1 MSNGFLIMAVIIK
14 GSVVFKHRPEDFIVE
29 EMWGEEVCKISDSVE
44 FLENAIV
51 DLGKL
56 DVNDRRAFLT
66 CDLEKINIDH
76 FTLMTVL
83 YKEFGSF
90 NDEIGYSGTKDK
102 NAWTCQKISIFKPNI
117 EKIRNFSFPGVRL
130 KNFKWA
136 KRRVNLGDHTSNRF
150 TVVLRD
156 AGTDSI
162 KILNKIR
169 NSEYIPNFFGLQR
182 FGSLRKENV
191 RIGLLIFKE
200 KFQEAVFEYLTAFG
214 DNEDDETI
222 KAKKRLKTEKDL
234 VSAREYF
241 PKNLRIES
249 HILDY
254 LHSHPS
260 NWIGA
265 LRIIGEKTLLLM
277 CQSVQSKFFNDVLEQ
292 MIDNK
297 LVIPGQNISL
307 LGCNSNFSS
316 GKIGKIEKEVL
327 ESYNLEL
334 KYFSVK
340 KLPFLS
346 LNGSTREAFFK
357 VEVIDVDTQQDEIFV
372 GNKKIVLIFN
382 IESGSYA
389 TTFLEQFFDFR

>member
-1 MSNGFLIMAVIIK
+1 MAEIIK
-14 GSVVFKHRPEDFIVE
+14 GSVLFKHKPEDFIVE
-29 EMWGEEVCKISDSVE
+29 EMWGGEVCKISE
-44 FLENAIV
+44 GIECLENANV
-51 DLGKL
+51 DFGKL
-56 DVNDRRAFLT
+56 EVNDRRAFLT

-76 FTLMTVL
+76 FTLMSIL
-83 YKEFGSF
+83 YKE
-90 NDEIGYSGTKDK
+90 IGNFQEDICWAGTKDR
-102 NAWTCQKISIFKPNI
+102 NAWTAQKISIFRPNI
-117 EKIRNFSFPGVRL
+117 EKIRNFSFPMVRL

-156 AGTDSI
+156 ADNDSI

-169 NSEYIPNFFGLQR
+169 NSEYIPNFFGSQR

-191 RIGLLIFKE
+191 RIGILIFKE

-214 DNEDDETI
+214 DNEYDETI

-234 VSAREYF
+234 LSAREYF
-241 PKNLRIES
+241 PKNLRIENR
-249 HILDY
+249 ILDY
-254 LHSHPS
+254 LHSHPG

-277 CQSVQSKFFNDVLEQ
+277 AQSVQSKFFNDVLEQ

-334 KYFSVK
+334 KDFAVK

-346 LNGSTREAFFK
+346 LNGSTRNAFFK
-357 VEVIDVDTQQDEIFV
+357 VEVIDVDTQQDEIFT

-382 IESGSYA
+382 IVSGSYA
-389 TTFLEQFFDFR
+389 TTFLEHFFDFR

>member
-1 MSNGFLIMAVIIK
+1 
-14 GSVVFKHRPEDFIVE
+14 
-29 EMWGEEVCKISDSVE
+29 
-44 FLENAIV
+44 
-51 DLGKL
+51 
-56 DVNDRRAFLT
+56 
-66 CDLEKINIDH
+66 
-76 FTLMTVL
+76 
-83 YKEFGSF
+83 
-90 NDEIGYSGTKDK
+90 
-102 NAWTCQKISIFKPNI
+102 
-117 EKIRNFSFPGVRL
+117 
-130 KNFKWA
+130 
-136 KRRVNLGDHTSNRF
+136 
-150 TVVLRD
+150 
-156 AGTDSI
+156 
-162 KILNKIR
+162 
-169 NSEYIPNFFGLQR
+169 
-182 FGSLRKENV
+182 
-191 RIGLLIFKE
+191 
-200 KFQEAVFEYLTAFG
+200 
-214 DNEDDETI
+214 
-222 KAKKRLKTEKDL
+222 
-234 VSAREYF
+234 
-241 PKNLRIES
+241 
-249 HILDY
+249 
-254 LHSHPS
+254 
-260 NWIGA
+260 
-265 LRIIGEKTLLLM
+265 M

>member
-1 MSNGFLIMAVIIK
+1 MAEIIK
-14 GSVVFKHRPEDFIVE
+14 GSVMFKHRPEDFIVE
-29 EMWGEEVCKISDSVE
+29 EIWGEEACKISSDSKEVD
-44 FLENAIV
+44 NAKV
-51 DLGKL
+51 DFEKL
-56 DVNDRRAFLT
+56 DINDRRAFLT

-76 FTLMTVL
+76 FTLMTIIYSEL
-83 YKEFGSF
+83 NSF
-90 NDEIGYSGTKDK
+90 SDDIGWAGIKDK
-102 NAWTCQKISIFKPNI
+102 FAWTCQKISIFKPNI
-117 EKIRNFSFPGVRL
+117 DKIKSFSFNGIKL
-130 KNFKWA
+130 KNFKWS
-136 KRRVNLGDHTSNRF
+136 KRRVNVGNHTSNRF

-156 AGTDSI
+156 ADTDSM
-162 KILNKIR
+162 KILNKVR
-169 NSEYIPNFFGLQR
+169 HSEYIPNFFGLQR

-214 DNEDDETI
+214 QDEDDEVI
-222 KAKKRLKTEKDL
+222 NAKKKLKIEKDL
-234 VSAREYF
+234 ISAREYF
-241 PKNLRIES
+241 PKKLGVECR
-249 HILDY
+249 ILDY
-254 LHSHPS
+254 LHSHPD

-292 MIDNK
+292 MIDDG
-297 LVIPGQNISL
+297 LVVLGQNVSL
-307 LGCNSNFSS
+307 LGCNSNFSP

-327 ESYNLEL
+327 ESYNLEI
-334 KYFSVK
+334 KDFTVK

-357 VEVIDVDTQQDEIFV
+357 VKVNDVDTQQDEIFN
-372 GNKKIVLIFN
+372 GSKKIILKFM